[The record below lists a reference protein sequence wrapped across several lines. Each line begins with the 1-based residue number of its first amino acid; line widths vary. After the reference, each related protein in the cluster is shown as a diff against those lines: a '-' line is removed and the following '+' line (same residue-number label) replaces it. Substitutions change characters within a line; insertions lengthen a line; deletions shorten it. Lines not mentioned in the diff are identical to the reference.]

1 MNLASTTSSCEDI
14 AICCYMVS
22 LPVSVMP
29 ASAFGGSSF
38 VGSTTSPHLPH
49 QERSKSPPEK
59 EKEKKREKRRE
70 EAHYTILYTHLYFK
84 VAPCISNIEFSYYS
98 FHMLVGF
105 FTLHKLARIFRRR
118 AFSNA

>member
-59 EKEKKREKRRE
+59 EKEKIKKREKERGGEVVRSE
-70 EAHYTILYTHLYFK
+70 EHTL
-84 VAPCISNIEFSYYS
+84 NYS
-98 FHMLVGF
+98 H
-105 FTLHKLARIFRRR
+105 TLSSRR
-118 AFSNA
+118 ASSA